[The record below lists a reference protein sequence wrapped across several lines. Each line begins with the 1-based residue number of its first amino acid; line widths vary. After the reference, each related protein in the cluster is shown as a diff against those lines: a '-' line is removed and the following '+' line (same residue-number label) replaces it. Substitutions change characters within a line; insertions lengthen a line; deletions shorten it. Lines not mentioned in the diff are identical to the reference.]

1 MFLVET
7 LFLYEIVLLQS
18 TEISKN
24 YIPYVLAK
32 KLQGLMNGR
41 LLIYILSV
49 YKLSVSGQKYLLIKT
64 IKETKIQR
72 EYLKNNSEI
81 DKFRSIKTLCI
92 SVKSQHFY
100 LCTKVSWWKLFFSK
114 EAEKADNIVIM

>member
-72 EYLKNNSEI
+72 KYLKNNSEI
-81 DKFRSIKTLCI
+81 DKFRTLCI

>member
-1 MFLVET
+1 MVLFWRSFKKIKNIQKRVFLVET
-7 LFLYEIVLLQS
+7 LFLCEIVLLQS

-72 EYLKNNSEI
+72 KYLKNNSEI

-100 LCTKVSWWKLFFSK
+100 LCTKVS
-114 EAEKADNIVIM
+114 